1 MAIRMI
7 FSGSQQI
14 IEEVC
19 EHCGEKVRDVHISD
33 IVVKAPNDPR
43 TLSIR
48 NIDNERVRVKTIE
61 KKISDVTESFIRKQL
76 LDETEAREA
85 FRSKKLKYGVRP
97 EAMCSESIDIDARVT
112 QSFCYRVEENPE
124 RAIFKT
130 KIVGGRSLS
139 ASLARAEKSDTT
151 GSRMGI
157 DRKGNVIKM
166 NRYKNLRLDKRIGE
180 EEVEKDDRGIEKER
194 KKGAFETT
202 WFEELSD
209 RDKES
214 VIDTSQRC
222 EAYIRRYGE
231 EVKTMKVVARY
242 RSISEWKD
250 DIISHGCR
258 T

>member
-33 IVVKAPNDPR
+33 IVVKHPNDPR
-43 TLSIR
+43 TFDIKDA
-48 NIDNERVRVKTIE
+48 NNQRVRVKLAE
-61 KKISDVTESFIRKQL
+61 EKISEVSESFIRKQL
-76 LDETEAREA
+76 LDRTEARDA
-85 FRSKKLKYGVRP
+85 FRKKKMKYGVRP
-97 EAMCSESIDIDARVT
+97 EAMCSESIDLEANVT
-112 QSFCYRVEENPE
+112 QSFCYRVEANPDKE
-124 RAIFKT
+124 IFKR

-139 ASLARAEKSDTT
+139 ASLARAEKSDVT

-166 NRYKNLRLDKRIGE
+166 HRYKNLRMDKRIGE
-180 EEVEKDDRGIEKER
+180 EEVEKDSDGREVER

-202 WFEELSD
+202 WFEELND
-209 RDKES
+209 RDRES
-214 VIDTSQRC
+214 VIVTSQRC
-222 EAYIRRYGE
+222 DRYIERYGE